1 MLQHYIQNQLYLLNP
16 ILPARLSTEMT
27 LAYLEPVI
35 SHTTFITFREI
46 SLSYIPV
53 KPTFSVIPFLIS
65 ARGNF
70 PSSEPLQYLLYI
82 SFLMFFLIS
91 AFIRTIYILQSFSLN
106 FRLLKNKNHI
116 LFMFFTGLPMVPS
129 LYIDDIQQMLFN
141 AQNNYCATQF
151 GIPGINS
158 ESNNNLLKQGSEKF
172 FCKY

>member
-46 SLSYIPV
+46 SLSYTPV

-82 SFLMFFLIS
+82 SFLMFFSIS
-91 AFIRTIYILQSFSLN
+91 AFIRTIIYYSLSHLILGFLKIKTTSCLCFSQG
-106 FRLLKNKNHI
+106 FPWY
-116 LFMFFTGLPMVPS
+116 LPYTQMIFSKCCSMHRTTIVQPNLVS
-129 LYIDDIQQMLFN
+129 QESIQKV
-141 AQNNYCATQF
+141 T
-151 GIPGINS
+151 IIS
-158 ESNNNLLKQGSEKF
+158 
-172 FCKY
+172 

>member
-70 PSSEPLQYLLYI
+70 PSSEPLQYLLSLFSCFFFQFLPLLELFIYYSLSHLILGFLKIITTSCLCFSQGFPWYLPYTQMIFSKCCSMHRTTIVQPNLVSQESIQKVTII
-82 SFLMFFLIS
+82 S
-91 AFIRTIYILQSFSLN
+91 
-106 FRLLKNKNHI
+106 
-116 LFMFFTGLPMVPS
+116 
-129 LYIDDIQQMLFN
+129 
-141 AQNNYCATQF
+141 
-151 GIPGINS
+151 
-158 ESNNNLLKQGSEKF
+158 
-172 FCKY
+172 